1 MADRMGSEGP
11 AGYVG
16 MRELTADMPLSCAT
30 PSTKTEANSA
40 AAFWPEGYA
49 GTMFGLTLGSAAM
62 QPEFKDK
69 PEVSPAID
77 DLRPWG
83 SFKENLRMEA
93 SFSVGFL
100 QTLLGHQPNLM
111 MPDGFRARLSAE
123 VYRS

>member
-11 AGYVG
+11 AGYDG

-30 PSTKTEANSA
+30 PSTRTEANSA
-40 AAFWPEGYA
+40 AAFWPEGDA
-49 GTMFGLTLGSAAM
+49 CTMFGPTLGSAAM
-62 QPEFKDK
+62 QP
-69 PEVSPAID
+69 A
-77 DLRPWG
+77 
-83 SFKENLRMEA
+83 FKENLRMEA
-93 SFSVGFL
+93 SFPVGFL